1 MYPLVHIYV
10 MQTNLKKEGIEM
22 KLKAK
27 LGNQLCKSTLLETST

>member
-10 MQTNLKKEGIEM
+10 MRTNLKKEGIEM

-27 LGNQLCKSTLLETST
+27 FGNQLFKSTLLETST